1 VEEREKWL
9 DDLVKTALAED
20 AARKDATS
28 KLLVE
33 AARLG
38 DAVIRAAE
46 TGVVSGHIP
55 AREIFR
61 ALDSSLAYSAEAPDG
76 ARVQRGAVVARVY
89 GHVRAILSAERTALN
104 FLRHLSGIAT
114 LTAAFVE
121 QVRGTGVILLDT
133 RKTTPGL
140 RALEKAAVVHG
151 GARNHRANLAA
162 MILVKENHI
171 AAAGGIAAALAKLGG
186 KHLPNAEIEVRSLD
200 ELRAVRETPPKR
212 VMLDNFD
219 PETVREAV
227 AEIAAWAAPPE
238 IEVSGGVSLENV
250 AAYAIPGVGFI
261 SIGALTSSAPA
272 LDMSLDLEGV
282 DRK

>member
-1 VEEREKWL
+1 VEERERWL

-46 TGVVSGHIP
+46 AGIVSGHLP
-55 AREIFR
+55 ARETFR
-61 ALDSSLAYSAEAPDG
+61 ALDSSLAYSDAAPDG
-76 ARVQRGAVVARVY
+76 TPVRRGAVVARVY

-104 FLRHLSGIAT
+104 FLRHLSGVAT
-114 LTAAFVE
+114 FTAAFVE
-121 QVRGTGVILLDT
+121 RVRGTGVILLDT

-151 GARNHRANLAA
+151 GARNHRANLGA

-171 AAAGGIAAALAKLGG
+171 AAAGGIAAVLEKLGA

-200 ELRAVRETPPKR
+200 ELRAMRETPPKR

-219 PETVREAV
+219 PEAVREAV
-227 AEIAAWAAPPE
+227 AEIGAWAAPPE
-238 IEVSGGVSLENV
+238 IEVSGGVNLENI